1 MNVSVG
7 AASPEDFAERASW
20 RYEPP
25 YDFYDDDG
33 RPVMNPDRFL
43 SVRDE
48 AGELVGFFYF
58 ERRGDSVLY
67 GLGLRP
73 DHTGRGLGLAFVRA
87 GIDAARLRFGARR
100 IVLDVAEFNVRA
112 TKVYERAGFRA
123 VGRHVRYFAGWGEV
137 PFIDMELGE

>member
-1 MNVSVG
+1 M
-7 AASPEDFAERASW
+7 PEDLAERAGW

-33 RPVMNPDRFL
+33 RPVKNPEGFA

-48 AGELVGFFYF
+48 AGELIGFYYF
-58 ERRGDSVLY
+58 ERRGDSVFY

-73 DHTGRGLGLAFVRA
+73 DCTGQGLGLEFVRT
-87 GIDAARLRFGARR
+87 GIELARRRFGARR

-112 TKVYERAGFRA
+112 TKVYERAGFR
-123 VGRHVRYFAGWGEV
+123 VIGRKTRYFEGWGDV
-137 PFIDMELGE
+137 PFLDMELDA